1 MNIFKPEEWTLIRQ
15 SLDTVTIQGKDA
27 KAVASIQS
35 RVENEIQKAI
45 TKRDRELEKIKENG
59 NK

>member
-1 MNIFKPEEWTLIRQ
+1 MNIFKPAEWTLIRQ

-45 TKRDRELEKIKENG
+45 TKRDKELEKLKENG

>member
-45 TKRDRELEKIKENG
+45 TKRDKELEKLKENG

>member
-15 SLDTVTIQGKDA
+15 SLDTVTIQ
-27 KAVASIQS
+27 
-35 RVENEIQKAI
+35 AI
-45 TKRDRELEKIKENG
+45 TKRDKELEKLKENG

>member
-45 TKRDRELEKIKENG
+45 TKRDKDLEKLKENG